1 MLNLTL
7 LSLIISGNFHQ
18 FASCSLKYKNLVLE
32 FLGLRKHHNTFWVTV
47 KSPPIIYEGL
57 GTNGLRDHSFST
69 YAKFSEKLT
78 FLTSWYANVRFS
90 ENCAYV
96 LTLSWQRSLSYPY
109 PYHTHPLTR
118 WANQWT
124 GFYMT
129 GTSVVKEKNGWS
141 SSSTRN

>member
-18 FASCSLKYKNLVLE
+18 FVSCSLKYKNLVLE

-69 YAKFSEKLT
+69 YAEFSEKLT
-78 FLTSWYANVRFS
+78 FLTSWYVNVRFQKIV
-90 ENCAYV
+90 CTYQ
-96 LTLSWQRSLSYPY
+96 LFHDRG
-109 PYHTHPLTR
+109 PYHIPIPIIPVH
-118 WANQWT
+118 WFAEQIKT
-124 GFYMT
+124 GFCMT
-129 GTSVVKEKNGWS
+129 GTSVMKEINGWS
-141 SSSTRN
+141 